1 MDGYIDFALQPK
13 CKITVKG
20 TRKSVT
26 IEAVI
31 DTGFSGFLC
40 IPVSIAIQI
49 GLELFGQETV
59 ILADGS
65 KKRQLTFIGTALLE
79 NKEIPIEI
87 SLTNADEAL
96 LGVGLLKNK
105 KLEIDFPA
113 KIVSIKNV

>member
-1 MDGYIDFALQPK
+1 MDCYIDFAMQVK
-13 CKITVKG
+13 CKINVKG
-20 TRKSVT
+20 TRKSVP

-40 IPVSIAIQI
+40 IPVSVAIQI

-65 KKRQLTFIGTALLE
+65 KKRQLTFLGTVVFE
-79 NKEIPIEI
+79 KKEIPIEI

-96 LGVGLLKNK
+96 LGVGLLQNK
-105 KLEIDFPA
+105 KLEINFPQ
-113 KIVSIKNV
+113 KIVSIEEV